1 MSNAFWEVSA
11 APILL
16 IVAGIVVYVCI
27 DLLAAGFRA
36 GREERRR
43 LRLLKRAGPRR

>member
-27 DLLAAGFRA
+27 DLWGAWLAHWRTQ
-36 GREERRR
+36 RRR
-43 LRLLKRAGPRR
+43 LRLLKRVGPRE